1 MIYDEKIKI
10 SEIFVFPI
18 LPYTQNRKLGNFGKF
33 KFTSNFD
40 SSCNSIFHP
49 N

>member
-1 MIYDEKIKI
+1 MIYDEKIKT